1 MSRDLAPLTPS
12 VIRTA
17 FEDAVRFMVE
27 VAGAIKADQWELP
40 GLGVWSVRELAGHA
54 SRGLSTVLSG
64 LDNPPGSIDAES
76 PLDYF
81 RLVFEKPHDGMHDA
95 VAARGRESAAALGE
109 EPAVTIWQLA
119 DRVLN
124 RLATAADDT
133 ACTTFV
139 GGMRLID
146 YLPSRVVELTV
157 HSLDLARA
165 SGQPL
170 APPDSSWL
178 VTMTV
183 ILASADPGLAI
194 FALTGRGE
202 YNVFA

>member
-1 MSRDLAPLTPS
+1 MSRNLASLTPS
-12 VIRTA
+12 LIRTS
-17 FEDAVRFMVE
+17 FEDAARLIVE
-27 VAGAIKADQWELP
+27 VTGAITPDQWDQP
-40 GLGVWSVRELAGHA
+40 GLGVWSVRELTGHT

-64 LDNPPGSIDAES
+64 LDTPPASIDAES

-81 RLVFEKPHDGMHDA
+81 RSVYEKPHDGMHDA
-95 VAARGRESAAALGE
+95 VAARGRESAAALGD
-109 EPAVTIWQLA
+109 EPAVAIWQLA

-124 RLATAADDT
+124 RLATTADDT
-133 ACTTFV
+133 PCTTFI

-157 HSLDLARA
+157 HTLDLARA
-165 SGQPL
+165 TGQSV

-178 VTMTV
+178 VTMIV
-183 ILASADPGLAI
+183 VLALADPGRAV

>member
-12 VIRTA
+12 LIRTA
-17 FEDAVRFMVE
+17 YEDAARFL
-27 VAGAIKADQWELP
+27 VAVVGAVTGEQWEHR
-40 GLGVWSVRELAGHA
+40 GLGVWTVRELTGHA

-64 LDNPPGSIDAES
+64 LDHPADRLDAHA

-81 RLVFEKPHDGMHDA
+81 RLVYAQPLEGMHDA
-95 VAARGRESAAALGE
+95 VAARGRESAAALGDD
-109 EPAVTIWQLA
+109 PAVTIWQLA

-124 RLATAADDT
+124 RLATAPDD
-133 ACTTFV
+133 APCTTFV

-157 HSLDLARA
+157 HGLDLAR
-165 SGQPL
+165 STGQPIS
-170 APPDSSWL
+170 APDSSWI
-178 VTMTV
+178 VTITI
-183 ILASADPGLAI
+183 ILAMADPARTI